1 MAYAQ
6 SFDAR
11 PRRRMALALLATT
24 ALAALLGGC
33 TQTGL
38 PFAQERGEQAF
49 RHRRDRRHRP
59 MVRRL

>member
-1 MAYAQ
+1 MAHAQ
-6 SFDAR
+6 SLDAR

-38 PFAQERGEQAF
+38 PFGGSEEPKLI
-49 RHRRDRRHRP
+49 RD
-59 MVRRL
+59 